1 MALSVWDDSIAAFG
15 SALAEPQ
22 PMPAG
27 VAAAT
32 VTASLGLAL
41 FLKVLAIAAKTEPI
55 PGLAGVA
62 RRHLID
68 LEGVVD
74 ADAAAFEAYRQ
85 APPSER
91 PAAADEAI
99 RVPLDA
105 ARSAVGG
112 LELCAQA
119 NKQVSGLIEADLL
132 AASHILYASAKAM
145 LACADANLRH
155 MPLTEVARL
164 AYLGESRHVAE
175 KADAAFALIH
185 PTLD

>member
-27 VAAAT
+27 VAAAA

-41 FLKVLAIAAKTEPI
+41 FLKVLAIAAKKQPI

-62 RRHLID
+62 RRHLLD
-68 LEGVVD
+68 LEGVVE
-74 ADAAAFEAYRQ
+74 ADAAAFEAFRHAVPADQ
-85 APPSER
+85 PD
-91 PAAADEAI
+91 AAAEAVRI
-99 RVPLDA
+99 PLEA
-105 ARSAVGG
+105 ARSAAGG

-119 NKQVSGLIEADLL
+119 SKQVSGLIEADLL
-132 AASHILYASAKAM
+132 AAAHILHASANAM
-145 LACADANLRH
+145 LACVDANLRH
-155 MPLTEVARL
+155 MPLTEEARL

-175 KADAAFALIH
+175 KADAAFSLIN
-185 PTLD
+185 PQLD